1 MKKIL
6 IIDNDKFILE
16 FLMDLFKTVGHQ
28 VLNAENAEDGF
39 EIFRK
44 NTDTDIDV
52 VLTDDAMPDEGDGL
66 ELVQQIRQLGFTGKI
81 VMMSGT
87 ASEEMAIMAGA
98 DQFLPK
104 PFPVQKILSAIQ

>member
-6 IIDNDKFILE
+6 IVDDDSFIRE
-16 FLMDLFKTVGHQ
+16 FIADLFKTMGHQ
-28 VLNAENAEDGF
+28 VITAENAENGLETF
-39 EIFRK
+39 TQ
-44 NTDTDIDV
+44 NTDIDV

-66 ELVQQIRQLGFTGKI
+66 KLIKKIRQLGFRGKI
-81 VMMSGT
+81 LMMSGT
-87 ASEEMAIMAGA
+87 ACEEMALVAGA